1 MEFKPFWKTLGS
13 HPLSV
18 SAMAIY
24 EHFLNSAQSVI
35 IVGRDSGEK
44 RTKLVRTLEE

>member
-1 MEFKPFWKTLGS
+1 MEFKPFWKTLGC

-18 SAMAIY
+18 SAMAIC
-24 EHFLNSAQSVI
+24 EHVLNSAQSVI